1 MEVLFGTPSY
11 DKQVCVDYLQSM
23 VTTSILLT
31 AQKVHMHLNIHAG
44 NCFIDRAR
52 NAIVHYFLNETEATD
67 LIFVDADIGW
77 DATAIGRVLSHEA
90 EIVAGLVPKR
100 EADHTPKYHQN
111 ALTGVMQ
118 NGLFQ
123 AIEAPTA
130 FMRIKRS
137 AFAKLDAAYPELHD
151 KSKYVDWDH
160 PPYFQTGGNVF
171 QGEDINFCRKWVAM
185 GEFVWIDSDI
195 NFTHRGTSTWK
206 GNFYDHAV
214 STGLLNRG

>member
-23 VTTSILLT
+23 VMTSILLT
-31 AQKVHMHLNIHAG
+31 AQRVHMHLNVHAG

-52 NAIVHYFLNETEATD
+52 NAIVDYFLHETEATD

-77 DATAIGRVLSHEA
+77 DAQAIGRVLSYDE

-100 EADHTPKYHQN
+100 EADHQAKYHQN
-111 ALTGVMQ
+111 AITGVMQ

-123 AIEAPTA
+123 SLEAPTA

-137 AFAKLDAAYPELHD
+137 VFAKMDAAYPELKTLDDTTEHTN
-151 KSKYVDWDH
+151 
-160 PPYFQTGGNVF
+160 YFDTGVKGGKF
-171 QGEDINFCRKWVAM
+171 RGEDIDFCRKWVAM
-185 GEFVWIDSDI
+185 GEFIWIDSDI
-195 NFTHRGTSTWK
+195 SFTHRGTSTWK

-214 STGLLNRG
+214 STGLLSRG